1 MLKSNKYFIVSSILF
16 CLFILFTIMIKFVG
30 VKAVGPNGSEVGFA
44 DLNKSFYDSVG
55 ANNGAKIVSEL
66 IGYFAIVCALFFV
79 GLLVYQW
86 IKRKSFKL
94 IDKNLIIFCV
104 MCAVLVAFYVL
115 FEICKINYR
124 PTIVDGELKA
134 SYPSSHTML
143 ICCLLVF
150 CMLNFSYYVEN
161 MKIRYTLYACFSA
174 LAVVGTLL
182 RLYSGMHW
190 LTDIFAG
197 VILSGALC
205 FLFAGLL
212 NMLSEKIIE
221 KSEEYKK

>member
-1 MLKSNKYFIVSSILF
+1 MSKSNKYFIISSILF
-16 CLFILFTIMIKFVG
+16 CLFILFTIVIKLVG
-30 VKAVGPNGSEVGFA
+30 VKGVGPNGSEIGFA
-44 DLNKSFYDSVG
+44 DLNKSFFDSFG
-55 ANNGAKIVSEL
+55 INNGAKIVSEI

-79 GLLVYQW
+79 GLLIFEW

-94 IDKNLIIFCV
+94 VDKNLIVFCV
-104 MCAVLVAFYVL
+104 MCLILACFYIF
-115 FEICKINYR
+115 FEIVKINYR
-124 PTIVDGELKA
+124 PIIVDGELKA

-143 ICCLLVF
+143 ICSLLVF
-150 CMLNFSYYVEN
+150 CMLNFKFYVQN
-161 MKIRYTLYACFSA
+161 TKIRYTLYACFAS
-174 LAVVGTLL
+174 LVIVGTIC

-205 FLFAGLL
+205 FLFAGVL
-212 NMLSEKIIE
+212 NLLSEKIIQ